1 MHRLT
6 RPLLIVIASITIVVL
21 VGLWIR
27 GTASYVWI
35 RRNGVPGILR
45 TDTNQIVL
53 LPGFDATIQPE
64 VDIWKNDPVSE
75 ITVTFVD
82 RTITPGR
89 VKLLVRDHS
98 IDVMEKG
105 VEVDGLFLGWW
116 P

>member
-1 MHRLT
+1 MHRFT
-6 RPLLIVIASITIVVL
+6 RPLLIVIASVAIVVL
-21 VGLWIR
+21 AGLCIR
-27 GTASYVWI
+27 GNASYVWI
-35 RRNGVPGILR
+35 QRNGVPGILR

-53 LPGFDATIQPE
+53 LPGFDAVIQPE
-64 VDIWKNDPVSE
+64 VDIWKNDPASE

-89 VKLLVRDHS
+89 VKLLVKNHS